1 MREPRPGSKV
11 ASVPCIGEPRTGGST
26 AEAALPVRAQRG
38 RITFPELLAALPV
51 PGAGAEISL
60 GQGWSPGVALPEQRL
75 SAKSATSTAAP
86 GGLPLDSALAAGAA
100 APVTRVPR
108 ARAPASALHTH
119 PCEAV
124 AVSEWVAGGRGRP
137 CPYLARTQ
145 ASGADVTAATV
156 TRAGARPQ
164 KGTLGSGRASG
175 RPGEVRRGQGMDGA
189 CAGLPREEGGPT
201 PRGSGP
207 VLQAH
212 PRLASPSPAPC
223 FSLRVSRGA
232 FGGDTPA
239 LLGQGLSK
247 RSPLTCAM
255 SARKRQAPD
264 SMEQG
269 ESKVSLPRP
278 GRGRVGVV
286 SVGPRAVA
294 GGGRSSPTAPGQG
307 PSFPQQAGPRLG
319 TGHLLG
325 RPCLQ
330 CPLPLQGLQPC
341 PSASWAGTEQALGG
355 NPSGTR
361 PPAPQRC
368 SFPLPFALS
377 PPACMLCRRAEADPD
392 IYGEKLEKQGICA
405 HVFCLFFANK
415 LFQQPVKEIGLMGF
429 LPEDIRRTIARA
441 AQKHCF
447 VCGESGATITCW
459 ETGCDRSFHL
469 PCAVEGGC
477 VSQFLPQYRS
487 FCWEHRPEQA
497 VEAAPEENT
506 TCLIC
511 LELVGD
517 RKSYSTMVCPA
528 CKHAWFHRG
537 CIQGQAVRA
546 GISCFQCPLCRDKN
560 LFLLE
565 MLVMGIRIPFRRPS
579 WENSHTYAGLSER
592 HSRCDAS
599 ECLCPGGR
607 EHAEEEGPWQLL
619 LCCSCAA
626 EGTHR
631 RCSYSRNST
640 ARWECD
646 GCAGLG
652 TGKRQSIRV
661 PLGSG
666 CPGWA
671 WQSLSA
677 PGGLGPPLWPILPQ
691 GLGGR
696 ALDPPASVTASSAS
710 SELAG
715 PSTASQSGSGP
726 SRGSPA
732 PETSSPSPSS
742 HAASGQSLAS
752 PAPETSS
759 PSTGSQAASGQS
771 VVSLAPETSSPSA
784 ASQSGSGPSRG
795 SPTPET
801 TSPSTSSH
809 AASGQPLASPAPETS
824 SPSSGSQAASGLSHS
839 SPAPETSSPSAVSPS
854 GSGPSH
860 GSPTPETSSPSTGS
874 QAALGPSRGSPVLE
888 GSSCSSP
895 SGPDCMRNRSRLNRR
910 AQTPY
915 SRPSRRRDSSHAPAP
930 SAESSTPSQAALGL
944 SHGCPVPETSSP
956 STASQLPSG
965 SSYGSPALQ
974 GSLRSSPPGPERVR
988 DRSRLQR
995 RAQTPYSRPSSRRES
1010 SRAPAPSA
1018 ESSTPS
1024 QAALGPSH
1032 GSPVPETSSLST
1044 ASQLP
1049 SGSSCGSPALES
1061 GRRSSSPGP
1070 VRMRDRS
1077 RLQRRAQTPYSRPGG
1092 RRGTSRAPS
1101 PSAGP
1106 DPPPPAQ

>member
-1 MREPRPGSKV
+1 
-11 ASVPCIGEPRTGGST
+11 
-26 AEAALPVRAQRG
+26 
-38 RITFPELLAALPV
+38 
-51 PGAGAEISL
+51 
-60 GQGWSPGVALPEQRL
+60 
-75 SAKSATSTAAP
+75 
-86 GGLPLDSALAAGAA
+86 
-100 APVTRVPR
+100 
-108 ARAPASALHTH
+108 
-119 PCEAV
+119 
-124 AVSEWVAGGRGRP
+124 
-137 CPYLARTQ
+137 
-145 ASGADVTAATV
+145 
-156 TRAGARPQ
+156 
-164 KGTLGSGRASG
+164 
-175 RPGEVRRGQGMDGA
+175 
-189 CAGLPREEGGPT
+189 
-201 PRGSGP
+201 
-207 VLQAH
+207 
-212 PRLASPSPAPC
+212 
-223 FSLRVSRGA
+223 
-232 FGGDTPA
+232 
-239 LLGQGLSK
+239 
-247 RSPLTCAM
+247 M

-392 IYGEKLEKQGICA
+392 TCGHKLEKQGICA
-405 HVFCLFFANK
+405 HEFCLVSSSGAPQLQLSDRQGLPHSPHHLLVFSLLQFFANK
-415 LFQQPVKEIGLMGF
+415 LFQQGSRDGVRLK
-429 LPEDIRRTIARA
+429 DIRRTIARA
-441 AQKHCF
+441 AQKELSPDPEKELPALPTSSGTEVLLPAAPQRLQHRRLDRQADLRAVTQQRPRPAPCPEHCF

-477 VSQFLPQYRS
+477 ITQFFGLYRS

-537 CIQGQAVRA
+537 CIQNQAMHA
-546 GISCFQCPLCRDKN
+546 GYSCFCCPHCQNEYR
-560 LFLLE
+560 FLME
-565 MLVMGIRIPFRRPS
+565 MLTMGIRIPRRLKSGGCKRCAMPGPALAVLALRCPVPLGFRFTEELETGQGGKSKDALRPP
-579 WENSHTYAGLSER
+579 YAGAAGAHQVSFLHQTAIMGEQPRICRTKRQGACRGRGVSCQSCTPGLRTGSLSRQGLEAEGLR
-592 HSRCDAS
+592 ARALPDNPVLRS
-599 ECLCPGGR
+599 LCPHSHEPVCFPR
-607 EHAEEEGPWQLL
+607 PWQLL

-640 ARWECD
+640 ASWECD

-652 TGKRQSIRV
+652 TGKRQSIQV

-666 CPGWA
+666 CPGRA

-732 PETSSPSPSS
+732 PETTSPSPSS
-742 HAASGQSLAS
+742 HAASGQS
-752 PAPETSS
+752 
-759 PSTGSQAASGQS
+759 
-771 VVSLAPETSSPSA
+771 
-784 ASQSGSGPSRG
+784 
-795 SPTPET
+795 
-801 TSPSTSSH
+801 
-809 AASGQPLASPAPETS
+809 LASPAPETS

-839 SPAPETSSPSAVSPS
+839 SPAPETSSPSAASQS

-860 GSPTPETSSPSTGS
+860 GSPTPKTSSPSTGS

-895 SGPDCMRNRSRLNRR
+895 SGPDRMRNRSRLNRR

-974 GSLRSSPPGPERVR
+974 GSLCSSPPGPERVR

-995 RAQTPYSRPSSRRES
+995 RAQTPYSRPSRRRES

-1049 SGSSCGSPALES
+1049 SGSSCGSPALKS